1 MKLTVSQLVFLL
13 ITVAVVIAFLWGV
26 FTNTTS
32 LEDSKAF
39 IGLVG
44 MVFGYYFGSPTPKQ
58 DEVATG
64 VAK

>member
-1 MKLTVSQLVFLL
+1 MKLTVSQIVFLM
-13 ITVAVVIAFLWGV
+13 ITLAVIAAFLWGV
-26 FTNTTS
+26 FKGTTS

-58 DEVATG
+58 EDVATG